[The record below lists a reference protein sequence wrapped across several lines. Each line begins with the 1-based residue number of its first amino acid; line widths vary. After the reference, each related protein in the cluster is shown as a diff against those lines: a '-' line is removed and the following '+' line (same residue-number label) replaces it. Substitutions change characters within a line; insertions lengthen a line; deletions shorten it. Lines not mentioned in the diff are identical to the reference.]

1 VLGVQNGKSKAKGA
15 ALVQRRKG
23 ANVEGI
29 GARWK
34 ARSMSCMAVEQA
46 AREAMTHDARYARG
60 RTKAMSVPQDLHTAV
75 QSGGKTGGPMHK
87 QWKPFGVLD
96 FMGGKQPGS
105 RPAGG
110 MRRT

>member
-1 VLGVQNGKSKAKGA
+1 
-15 ALVQRRKG
+15 
-23 ANVEGI
+23 
-29 GARWK
+29 
-34 ARSMSCMAVEQA
+34 MSCMAVEQA
-46 AREAMTHDARYARG
+46 AREAMTHDARYVRG

-110 MRRT
+110 MRQT